1 MSKKYPTERINSESD
16 LKDWL
21 TSVIYPLEYRSGGTE
36 KSLAKQRIASRLD
49 YARKKGRLA
58 PGPLDPESLDAF
70 FEWAWT
76 QKGWES
82 LHQYGDTPRSATVDV
97 RMDTAMQVALGTVKI
112 RAIPIDPDNLRVTL
126 IAEMEEKERLMDARA
141 ADQAEIA
148 ALKSE
153 LEQRHRR
160 SERARH
166 YGKMGKGVKKN
177 S

>member
-1 MSKKYPTERINSESD
+1 
-16 LKDWL
+16 
-21 TSVIYPLEYRSGGTE
+21 
-36 KSLAKQRIASRLD
+36 
-49 YARKKGRLA
+49 
-58 PGPLDPESLDAF
+58 
-70 FEWAWT
+70 
-76 QKGWES
+76 
-82 LHQYGDTPRSATVDV
+82 
-97 RMDTAMQVALGTVKI
+97 MDTAMQVALGTVKI